1 MSTSRDSGSPG
12 QDEAVDR
19 ADGPDPS
26 APRDGESGVRR
37 TISRRLAATLET
49 WLDVEEDGDD
59 GDIPGATLEGEPEDD
74 EPSADLVEAGAAA
87 RESLDDGWV
96 TLVGRGNDYSAP
108 DFDQAP
114 ATVVEARPSLPPPP
128 LLGDDNDDDG
138 DDLQSPLATP
148 RNRHDDWLDQIAAPP
163 EDSTELPALD
173 LDKVRALRR
182 RREEFSSSGA
192 FEAVGAEDHALAAGP
207 SSNEDGQSEGTR
219 AAAAGFATGAEPTVV
234 VPRQRDWRTE
244 TGGFRADPTHRDADV
259 PTQGAMPAPDVGGA
273 AGDALGGEL
282 RFDFDFDLEGDDE
295 AKGDVASVGS
305 DSSGTADFFRHGL
318 ARVGGSLLDDADE
331 PLNDGVQLEDAGDSG
346 VVAVADL
353 QGFMGADRPGSLR
366 GDADADAY
374 LELDRSPDSDPGL
387 SVASMLAA
395 DLEAA
400 LNQADQTH
408 DSSEEIMRL
417 AREVEADLPS
427 LSSVGRQWSSSQ
439 EDPTPHIVFDSFPS
453 GVTPGAA
460 NDEDE
465 DEDFTSGSYEFAAAP
480 VEMGREHLVATGR
493 ALPVEA
499 PEGSWEEAELPEVEP
514 LEDDLVELEPMLG
527 ASAAYPLVE
536 VLRPNVTLESEPVG
550 QLSPE
555 RAWEVP
561 QPGPRL
567 SVHNAKTAEL
577 PMEVDLGDGASP
589 PPEMIRY
596 MRRLRDARPGPGGM
610 GVAERRAS
618 ASLPARIPD
627 VILSARILRVR
638 PTADDDGRLH
648 ILHEEIDLVRAVV
661 ECAASSSVAPVLLT
675 GPAGSGK
682 SHCLNTLGAALAEPF
697 LDRGATVNA
706 FAGMISP
713 LQIGGLPVPIALD
726 LAHGA
731 TMAIASGMALL
742 RAAIDSGDIPDVLL
756 SYRGPVVLLADN
768 LDLAVSQGREG
779 YNPFAILRELQQA
792 NPSWRVIVAGRPQSF
807 SRLLAMCEDA
817 PEVRIIEIRPMRK
830 SQSLA
835 FLRGWQESQL
845 PVPDERELERA
856 VPAALGTNPRLLEML
871 LGQWGRVADSIGIA
885 VAEDGLVGATRLLL
899 DAICVQV
906 QARAGHGTHRRD
918 LRFLAEV
925 VSALRGEVL
934 PVEEVHGLIEAGQL
948 KEDIDALLAG
958 GVVELRMVRGERT
971 SGGLYFAH
979 PLFRE
984 VLLAEQMVE
993 EIVQLGLADELQAH
1007 AAAIGDDAPGALSS
1021 EDVTRLLQVAR
1032 SRSRRLRPHL
1042 RTSLAQTLAAV
1053 LEQQADVLS
1062 LRGRPRL
1069 ARLLAVCIL
1078 LSSALVRAG
1087 AETQSLLE
1095 VRGGA
1100 LTVVLEALGRA
1111 GEDHL
1116 RDALARDWTTGSLT
1130 AVEAASGLFPV
1141 PK

>member
-1 MSTSRDSGSPG
+1 VSTSRDSGSPG
-12 QDEAVDR
+12 QDEATER
-19 ADGPDPS
+19 AGGPDPS

-37 TISRRLAATLET
+37 TMSRRLAATLET
-49 WLDVEEDGDD
+49 WLDVDEDPEND
-59 GDIPGATLEGEPEDD
+59 DIPGANVEVDDEDD
-74 EPSADLVEAGAAA
+74 DEEPAAELDDAA
-87 RESLDDGWV
+87 RGTREELDDGWV
-96 TLVGRGNDYSAP
+96 TLVGRDNDYSAP

-114 ATVVEARPSLPPPP
+114 ATVVEARPALPPPP
-128 LLGDDNDDDG
+128 LFADEDVAPLRPPMGDAARED
-138 DDLQSPLATP
+138 
-148 RNRHDDWLDQIAAPP
+148 DDWLDRIAAPP

-173 LDKVRALRR
+173 LDKVRALRSR
-182 RREEFSSSGA
+182 RDEFSSSGA
-192 FEAVGAEDHALAAGP
+192 FAAITDEDVGATEDSTTQGERTP
-207 SSNEDGQSEGTR
+207 PRGR
-219 AAAAGFATGAEPTVV
+219 ATLAGFASGTEPTVL
-234 VPRQRDWRTE
+234 VPRA
-244 TGGFRADPTHRDADV
+244 ADDPDDADAFAAHPTRRDAEL
-259 PTQGAMPAPDVGGA
+259 PTPGALYAPAEEAHPA
-273 AGDALGGEL
+273 EL
-282 RFDFDFDLEGDDE
+282 SFDFDLDLQDGE
-295 AKGDVASVGS
+295 AAGADSSPADSE
-305 DSSGTADFFRHGL
+305 SSGTADFFRHGL
-318 ARVGGSLLDDADE
+318 VRVGGSLLEREEGAWGGHE
-331 PLNDGVQLEDAGDSG
+331 HEGDAGDSG
-346 VVAVADL
+346 IVAVADL
-353 QGFMGADRPGSLR
+353 QARLPTRERSDRGSSARL
-366 GDADADAY
+366 GVDTFDHS
-374 LELDRSPDSDPGL
+374 ESSSSVF

-427 LSSVGRQWSSSQ
+427 LSSGGRERTTSQ

-453 GVTPGAA
+453 GVVPGPIHD
-460 NDEDE
+460 DEDE
-465 DEDFTSGSYEFAAAP
+465 EHEDFTSGSYEFAAVQPHRAAHQ
-480 VEMGREHLVATGR
+480 ERNSTGAR
-493 ALPVEA
+493 PLPVEA

-514 LEDDLVELEPMLG
+514 IEDDLLELEPILG
-527 ASAAYPLVE
+527 ASAAYPLVD
-536 VLRPNVTLESEPVG
+536 VLRPDATRESEPVG
-550 QLSPE
+550 ELSPE

-561 QPGPRL
+561 HGGARL

-577 PMEVDLGDGASP
+577 PMEADLGDGASP
-589 PPEMIRY
+589 PPEIVRY

-618 ASLPARIPD
+618 ATQPARIPD

-661 ECAASSSVAPVLLT
+661 ECAASSAGAPVLLT

-682 SHCLNTLGAALAEPF
+682 SHCINTLAAALAEPF

-713 LQIGGLPVPIALD
+713 LQIGGLPVPITLD

-731 TMAIASGMALL
+731 TLSITTGIALL
-742 RAAIDSGDIPDVLL
+742 QAAIDSGDAPEGLL
-756 SYRGPVVLLADN
+756 RYRGPVVLLADN

-779 YNPFAILRELQQA
+779 YNPFLLLRELQRA
-792 NPSWRVIVAGRPQSF
+792 NPSWRVIVSGRPQSF
-807 SRLLAMCEDA
+807 SRLLALCEDT

-845 PVPDERELERA
+845 PVPGEQDLDRS

-871 LGQWGRVADSIGIA
+871 LGQWGRLADSIGIA

-958 GVVELRMVRGERT
+958 GIVELRMVRGERT

-984 VLLAEQMVE
+984 VLLAEQIVE
-993 EIVQLGLADELQAH
+993 EVVQLGLSDELQAH
-1007 AAAIGDDAPGALSS
+1007 AAAVGDDVPAALSS

-1042 RTSLAQTLAAV
+1042 RTSLAHTLASV
-1053 LEQQADVLS
+1053 LESQADVLS

-1087 AETQSLLE
+1087 AEAPSLLE

-1100 LTVVLEALGRA
+1100 LTAVLEALARA

-1130 AVEAASGLFPV
+1130 AIEAASGLFPV